1 MQLLQIWHN
10 KAGLSDM
17 KLLVFSDS
25 HGSTIEMK
33 KAILQHRGS
42 LHYIIHAGDLLH
54 DAMILK
60 EFPLIA
66 GIEEYEV
73 IAVPGNGD
81 YIESPKKSE
90 ISIEIS
96 GKRIYILHG
105 HQKNVRAMGN
115 IPAGGTLNKY
125 DLVISGHTHIP
136 EEFYFGGT
144 IYFNPGSISRPRS
157 PAGRTYGIITIEEG
171 KIKTEIR
178 QI

>member
-1 MQLLQIWHN
+1 
-10 KAGLSDM
+10 M

-33 KAILQHRGS
+33 KVILQHRGS

-66 GIEEYEV
+66 GMEEYEV

-90 ISIEIS
+90 ISVEIG
-96 GKRIYILHG
+96 GKKIYILHG
-105 HQKNVRAMGN
+105 HQRDARAGHAWYSN
-115 IPAGGTLNKY
+115 PRGDEPLSKY

-136 EEFYFGGT
+136 EEFYFGRT
-144 IYFNPGSISRPRS
+144 IYFNPGSIARPRS
-157 PAGRTYGIITIEEG
+157 PAGRTYGIITIEDG
-171 KIKTEIR
+171 KIKTEIK